1 MKEREHWVDNALSRV
16 LRAGVMIAAVLVVL
30 GAAPYLDRHP
40 IPPVDYRAFHGEPSE
55 LRSISGV
62 LREALAFHGS
72 ALIQLGLLVLIAT
85 PIARVTL
92 SAFLFLYERDWPY
105 VFVTLV
111 VLGILLYSLLAGYE
125 GGSLQMMSLWRHST
139 A

>member
-1 MKEREHWVDNALSRV
+1 MKESPEAMKEREHGVDNALSLV
-16 LRAGVMIAAVLVVL
+16 LRAGVMTAAVLVVL
-30 GAAPYLDRHP
+30 GAAPYLVGHA
-40 IPPVDYRAFHGEPSE
+40 IPPVDYRAFHSEPSE

-62 LREALAFHGS
+62 LREALVFHGS

-92 SAFLFLYERDWPY
+92 SVFVFLYERDWRY
-105 VFVTLV
+105 VFITFV

-125 GGSLQMMSLWRHST
+125 G
-139 A
+139 